1 MNPLERLPFWHFFH
15 RIERE
20 LSYERWVDKY
30 RLLHQALLRNDGL
43 IDWDSTENGNDPWAG
58 FKRFCKILYL
68 QDYRD
73 EARFDTILTEAIALE
88 EKTIREAL
96 FSAQTHNTTTGSDT
110 TDNTIPK
117 NDNDVIQQPE
127 GQGDNGTDKTKNNKQ
142 KTKKSEPVADET
154 LYFHPNLGDLPPDE
168 APAMRTDN
176 YLHTDEYF
184 PVTRRQMGVAW
195 QYLRRKEEGQPT
207 TEIDIPATVKK
218 VSKEGIFL
226 EPVRRLAI
234 ENRSDNLIFLADV
247 RGSMTPFNEFTRR
260 LIHTAR
266 NEGGHSKAGVFYFQ
280 NYPAG
285 FVYRKPNLS
294 DPLKLS
300 TALQKTNKNATMAII
315 ISDACAA
322 QPDKAPA
329 DFVEKTDLFL
339 HALYERVAH
348 IIWLNP
354 MPRHRWAGTPAALIE
369 PKVTVMAP
377 VFDEAIINFPNT
389 IRLLLKS

>member
-30 RLLHQALLRNDGL
+30 RLLHEALLRHDNGL
-43 IDWDSTENGNDPWAG
+43 IQWDDNSGDPWAG

-68 QDYRD
+68 QDHRD
-73 EARFDTILTEAIALE
+73 AARFDTILAEAIALE
-88 EKTIREAL
+88 EKTMRDAFL
-96 FSAQTHNTTTGSDT
+96 LTHTTNSTTGGDT
-110 TDNTIPK
+110 TGNLGPK
-117 NDNDVIQQPE
+117 NDSDTAKQPE
-127 GQGDNGTDKTKNNKQ
+127 GQGGTGTDKTKDNKQ
-142 KTKKSEPVADET
+142 KTHKNEPIADET
-154 LYFHPNLGDLPPDE
+154 LYFHPSLADLPPDK
-168 APAMRTDN
+168 APAARTDT

-195 QYLRRKEEGQPT
+195 QYLRRKEDGRPT
-207 TEIDIPATVKK
+207 NEIDIAATVKK

-260 LIHTAR
+260 LIHTAQH
-266 NEGGHSKAGVFYFQ
+266 EGGHAKAGVFYFQ

-294 DPLKLS
+294 DPIKLS
-300 TALQKTNKNATMAII
+300 AALQKTNKNATMAII

-329 DFVEKTDLFL
+329 DFMEKTDLFL
-339 HALYERVAH
+339 QTLYERVAH

-354 MPRHRWAGTPAALIE
+354 MPRHRWPGTPAALIE

-389 IRLLLKS
+389 IRLLLKN